1 VRKVLNYYKED
12 LDAGRITENSMVEL
26 KKTPKKFFKWLG
38 NGKTVNWFSM
48 GKYETKVTLQ
58 DTLQVKRNFGG

>member
-1 VRKVLNYYKED
+1 VRKVLNYYKEN

-38 NGKTVNWFSM
+38 NGETVNWFSM
-48 GKYETKVTLQ
+48 GKYETKVTL
-58 DTLQVKRNFGG
+58 